1 MEYNKKAEI
10 LKKIQAEMKTELK
23 NSKIQLENLRVSP
36 YCGTDQVE
44 HTIAE
49 LDDKVDR
56 LKQLIKEN
64 DKFFKIQER
73 NIQDIIQS
81 ESVFTTGRE

>member
-23 NSKIQLENLRVSP
+23 NSKIQLENLRVNP